1 MKNRKFFSEF
11 FLLAVPIMLQA
22 LTGTLLN
29 ICDTIMVGKI
39 SENAISAVT
48 VSNKTF
54 LIFSMF
60 IFGVAS
66 GISMFM
72 SQYYGANENQNA
84 KRTFKFGI
92 QQLLLFLL
100 QCW

>member
-72 SQYYGANENQNA
+72 SQYWS
-84 KRTFKFGI
+84 K
-92 QQLLLFLL
+92 
-100 QCW
+100 

>member
-1 MKNRKFFSEF
+1 MKNRKFFRV

-54 LIFSMF
+54 LIF
-60 IFGVAS
+60 
-66 GISMFM
+66 
-72 SQYYGANENQNA
+72 QC
-84 KRTFKFGI
+84 
-92 QQLLLFLL
+92 LF
-100 QCW
+100 WSRKWH